1 MGNLLEVL
9 LPRLFPGLS
18 FQCVPHEGK
27 QDLEKSIPRKLKA
40 WRVPGVFFCVI
51 RDNDSGDCRAL
62 KERLIA
68 LCKSGGP
75 DDALVRIACQEL
87 EAWYLGEP
95 DALAEAFG
103 KEKLRGIGNKARYR
117 DPDAVVGPSAEIR
130 KLVPEFQKVSHGS
143 RMERRGLARDSAQCV
158 QQAGHGYPDPPGL
171 GRSAGMQGH
180 SNSDSRGSRSSRAPC
195 RNRIA
200 FSTPR
205 REGSL

>member
-1 MGNLLEVL
+1 MST
-9 LPRLFPGLS
+9 PRG
-18 FQCVPHEGK
+18 HK

-87 EAWYLGEP
+87 EAWNLGEP
-95 DALAEAFG
+95 DALAEEFG

-117 DPDAVVGPSAEIR
+117 DPDAVVRPSAEIR
-130 KLVPEFQKVSHGS
+130 KLVPEFQKVSGAC
-143 RMERRGLARDSAQCV
+143 RMARHLTRDRKGRRASVPSCGASPACR
-158 QQAGHGYPDPPGL
+158 
-171 GRSAGMQGH
+171 GRKC
-180 SNSDSRGSRSSRAPC
+180 RTSRAGC
-195 RNRIA
+195 
-200 FSTPR
+200 SVMEL
-205 REGSL
+205 REVQHERSRLGNV

>member
-1 MGNLLEVL
+1 MKHIVFLLEESSMGNLLEVL

-95 DALAEAFG
+95 DALAEASG
-103 KEKLRGIGNKARYR
+103 KEKLREIGNKARYR
-117 DPDAVVGPSAEIR
+117 DPDAVVRPSAEIR
-130 KLVPEFQKVSHGS
+130 KLVPEFQKVSGAR
-143 RMERRGLARDSAQCV
+143 RMARHLTRDRN
-158 QQAGHGYPDPPGL
+158 
-171 GRSAGMQGH
+171 RSASFRALLRGIARLSRQEVPDEQG
-180 SNSDSRGSRSSRAPC
+180 GL
-195 RNRIA
+195 
-200 FSTPR
+200 FG
-205 REGSL
+205 EGATGGTR

>member
-75 DDALVRIACQEL
+75 DDALVRIACQE
-87 EAWYLGEP
+87 P

-130 KLVPEFQKVSHGS
+130 KLVPEFQKVSGAR
-143 RMERRGLARDSAQCV
+143 RMARHLTRDRN
-158 QQAGHGYPDPPGL
+158 
-171 GRSAGMQGH
+171 RSASFRALLRGIARLSRQEVPDEQGGLFG
-180 SNSDSRGSRSSRAPC
+180 DGATGGVR
-195 RNRIA
+195 
-200 FSTPR
+200 
-205 REGSL
+205 